1 MATKTTEN
9 SKIITVAPR
18 WKRLNVV
25 IEGTSPLAM
34 QSRPDYIIDNLRRK
48 DNGLPQIKYKNTD
61 WRRFID
67 SIHWI
72 DNSIKPNTLNDTI
85 TEEQYEKQFNEIVET
100 SIKEHKPI
108 FYIPT
113 EAFKE
118 SIVTGAYRSG
128 ISKDKVS
135 IRGSFIIRG
144 EKSPIEFSKVEMET
158 APSINRNAKG
168 ALVVAVYSKF
178 YDWKTKLSIDY
189 NEDIISAENLINMIC
204 QAGLC
209 VGVLARRTELS
220 FGKYGTYTA
229 TKAESSQ
236 I

>member
-1 MATKTTEN
+1 MTDKKE
-9 SKIITVAPR
+9 KILTVAPR
-18 WKRLNVV
+18 WKLLEVT
-25 IEGTSPLAM
+25 IKGESPLAM
-34 QSRPDYIIDNLRRK
+34 QSRPQSVIDNLSRK
-48 DNGLPQIKYKNTD
+48 DNGLPTIKYKNTD

-72 DNSIKPNTLNDTI
+72 DSNKKPNTLDDKI
-85 TEEQYEKQFNEIVET
+85 TEEQYAEQFNKL
-100 SIKEHKPI
+100 IKESQETNTPL

-118 SIVTGAYRSG
+118 SICSGAYRSG

-144 EKSPIEFSKVEMET
+144 DKAPITFSKVEMEKT
-158 APSINRNAKG
+158 PTINRNAKG
-168 ALVVAVYSKF
+168 AMVISVYSKF
-178 YDWKTKLSIDY
+178 YDWQTKLKIHY
-189 NEDIISAENLINMIC
+189 NEELLSAENLLNIIC
-204 QAGLC
+204 NAGLS

-229 TKAESSQ
+229 TQAVTTS